1 MEQTKSRVR
10 IRLNGNIIDEFE
22 VKLKL
27 QERHHCEYIISD
39 VHRRQ
44 PKIRNLNLSDGTLWT
59 LVQVQD
65 THQPLY
71 RILHHIHLSLTV

>member
-22 VKLKL
+22 VNLKL

-44 PKIRNLNLSDGTLWT
+44 PKIRNLNLSDVDVFCNFDGQWIM
-59 LVQVQD
+59 V
-65 THQPLY
+65 LY
-71 RILHHIHLSLTV
+71 YYNAEKDNYE